1 MRRFNN
7 SIEITRR
14 TLEKK
19 EALILRLNKKP
30 LSEEDINHYAK
41 VFGFDSDEYTK
52 AMNDIIL
59 KLEKLLKWMSVR
71 FVIVKMHLIVAG
83 LYNYGITLRI
93 RM

>member
-30 LSEEDINHYAK
+30 LSEADVNHYAR
-41 VFGFDSDEYTK
+41 VFGFDTDEYTK
-52 AMNDIIL
+52 E
-59 KLEKLLKWMSVR
+59 EKYLLAVNRYCYWHYATSGAK
-71 FVIVKMHLIVAG
+71 AG
-83 LYNYGITLRI
+83 MLPQTPN
-93 RM
+93 

>member
-30 LSEEDINHYAK
+30 LSEADINHYAK

-52 AMNDIIL
+52 EEKRLLAMDRIL
-59 KLEKLLKWMSVR
+59 YW
-71 FVIVKMHLIVAG
+71 H
-83 LYNYGITLRI
+83 YN
-93 RM
+93 

>member
-7 SIEITRR
+7 SIEITKK

-30 LSEEDINHYAK
+30 LSESDINQYAR

-52 AMNDIIL
+52 E
-59 KLEKLLKWMSVR
+59 EKYLLAVNSYCYW
-71 FVIVKMHLIVAG
+71 H
-83 LYNYGITLRI
+83 YN
-93 RM
+93 

>member
-30 LSEEDINHYAK
+30 LSEADVNHYSK
-41 VFGFDSDEYTK
+41 VFGFDTDEYTK
-52 AMNDIIL
+52 E
-59 KLEKLLKWMSVR
+59 EKYLLAVNRYCYW
-71 FVIVKMHLIVAG
+71 HC
-83 LYNYGITLRI
+83 N
-93 RM
+93 

>member
-14 TLEKK
+14 TLKKK

-30 LSEEDINHYAK
+30 LSEADINHYAK

-52 AMNDIIL
+52 E
-59 KLEKLLKWMSVR
+59 EKYLLAVNRYCYW
-71 FVIVKMHLIVAG
+71 H
-83 LYNYGITLRI
+83 YN
-93 RM
+93 

>member
-19 EALILRLNKKP
+19 EALIFRLNKKP
-30 LSEEDINHYAK
+30 LSEADVYHYAK

-52 AMNDIIL
+52 E
-59 KLEKLLKWMSVR
+59 EKYLLAVNRYCYW
-71 FVIVKMHLIVAG
+71 H
-83 LYNYGITLRI
+83 N
-93 RM
+93 

>member
-30 LSEEDINHYAK
+30 LSEADINHGNMPALAYAK
-41 VFGFDSDEYTK
+41 VFGFDTDDAKAGCKPYTK
-52 AMNDIIL
+52 E
-59 KLEKLLKWMSVR
+59 EKYLLAVNRYCYW
-71 FVIVKMHLIVAG
+71 HA
-83 LYNYGITLRI
+83 N
-93 RM
+93 

>member
-30 LSEEDINHYAK
+30 LSEADINHYAK
-41 VFGFDSDEYTK
+41 VFGFDTDEYTK
-52 AMNDIIL
+52 EEKRLLAMDRIL
-59 KLEKLLKWMSVR
+59 YW
-71 FVIVKMHLIVAG
+71 H
-83 LYNYGITLRI
+83 YN
-93 RM
+93 

>member
-14 TLEKK
+14 TLEKS

-52 AMNDIIL
+52 E
-59 KLEKLLKWMSVR
+59 EKYLLAVNRYCYW
-71 FVIVKMHLIVAG
+71 HC
-83 LYNYGITLRI
+83 N
-93 RM
+93 

>member
-7 SIEITRR
+7 SIEITKR

-30 LSEEDINHYAK
+30 LSEADINHYAK

-52 AMNDIIL
+52 E
-59 KLEKLLKWMSVR
+59 EKYLLAVNRYCYW
-71 FVIVKMHLIVAG
+71 H
-83 LYNYGITLRI
+83 NN
-93 RM
+93 

>member
-7 SIEITRR
+7 SIEITKR

-30 LSEEDINHYAK
+30 LSEADINHYAK

-52 AMNDIIL
+52 E
-59 KLEKLLKWMSVR
+59 EKYLLAVNRYCYWHYATSGAK
-71 FVIVKMHLIVAG
+71 AG
-83 LYNYGITLRI
+83 MLPQTPN
-93 RM
+93 